1 MTQQIRLDN
10 DADHEISDC
19 GTSGTVYLLMPYKEH
34 ELPVEFYF
42 ETDDRENIK
51 LLSVGD
57 SYPEAFGLSDDCI
70 YTLQFEHEPA
80 IKAVINQFLRDNPID
95 DSDEYE
101 PDWHDQRTYGLS
113 NSDFLY
119 G

>member
-1 MTQQIRLDN
+1 MTDIIRLDN

-19 GTSGTVYLLMPYKEH
+19 GTSGTVYIAMPNDVSIE
-34 ELPVEFYF
+34 VYF
-42 ETDDRENIK
+42 ETDDRQNIN

-57 SYPEAFGLSDDCI
+57 CYQEINGISEDYA
-70 YTLQFEHEPA
+70 YTLQFEHEQPF
-80 IKAVINQFLRDNPID
+80 KAVISQFLRDNPID
-95 DSDEYE
+95 DSEHCEY
-101 PDWHDQRTYGLS
+101 DTASSLGFS

>member
-10 DADHEISDC
+10 DADHEISES
-19 GTSGTVYLLMPYKEH
+19 GTSGTVYIAMLNDVS
-34 ELPVEFYF
+34 VEIYF
-42 ETDDRENIK
+42 ETDDRQNIN

-57 SYPEAFGLSDDCI
+57 CFQTINGIDEDYA
-70 YTLQFEHEPA
+70 YTLQFEHEQPF
-80 IKAVINQFLRDNPID
+80 KAVINQFLHDNPID
-95 DSDEYE
+95 DGDEYE

-113 NSDFLY
+113 NSDFIY

>member
-1 MTQQIRLDN
+1 MTDSIRLDN
-10 DADHEISDC
+10 DADHEISDS
-19 GTSGTVYLLMPYKEH
+19 GTSGTVYLLMPYEGH

-42 ETDDRENIK
+42 ETDDRQNIN

-57 SYPEAFGLSDDCI
+57 CYQEINGISEDYA

-80 IKAVINQFLRDNPID
+80 IKAVINKYLWDNPID
-95 DSDEYE
+95 DGNEYE

-113 NSDFLY
+113 NSDFIY

>member
-10 DADHEISDC
+10 DADHEISDS
-19 GTSGTVYLLMPYKEH
+19 GTSGTVYIAMPYEGH
-34 ELPVEFYF
+34 ELPVEIYF
-42 ETDDRENIK
+42 ETDDRQNIN

-57 SYPEAFGLSDDCI
+57 SYPEVFGLSDDCI

-80 IKAVINQFLRDNPID
+80 IKAVINKYLWDNPID
-95 DSDEYE
+95 DSEPCEY
-101 PDWHDQRTYGLS
+101 DTAASLGFS

>member
-10 DADHEISDC
+10 DADHDLSES
-19 GTSGTVYLLMPYKEH
+19 GTSGTVWIAMSDDVS
-34 ELPVEFYF
+34 VEIYF
-42 ETDDRENIK
+42 ETNSNQNIN

-57 SYPEAFGLSDDCI
+57 CYKEINGISENYD

-80 IKAVINQFLRDNPID
+80 IKAVINQYLWDNPID
-95 DSDEYE
+95 DSE
-101 PDWHDQRTYGLS
+101 PQPYDTMESLGFT

-119 G
+119 A